1 MDWLAWFWIFLKSV
15 LTSTGGFGPLPSLRA
30 DLIAR
35 GWADDT
41 QIAEALAVG
50 QVSPGPNGLWVVV
63 LGFMIGGA
71 AGAALSLIAV
81 TLPPLLV
88 LVAQRG
94 FERFGPH
101 PLTRGFLSGLA
112 LAIAGVGLV
121 VLARIV
127 FREGAAV
134 EAVGFTA
141 LGAALAWRRVP
152 ILAIVAIAAAAGVAI
167 ALALG

>member
-1 MDWLAWFWIFLKSV
+1 MDWPTWFWVFLKSV

-35 GWADDT
+35 GWADDL

-71 AGAALSLIAV
+71 PGAALSLIAV

-94 FERFGPH
+94 FERLGPH

-112 LAIAGVGLV
+112 LAIAGVGVV

-127 FREGAAV
+127 FREGAGL
-134 EAVGFTA
+134 EAVALTV
-141 LGAALAWRRVP
+141 LGAVLAWRRVP
-152 ILAIVAIAAAAGVAI
+152 ILVIVAIAAGVGVG
-167 ALALG
+167 LG